1 LALTRR
7 SAKRLKGNGMS
18 ASRSDGHDGDLKAR
32 FDRIIADAAAR
43 KLTAQ
48 DLVLTSMREAILTAA
63 LPPGTRL
70 RQEKLAEVFGTSRI
84 PVREALRA
92 LEYEGLVSSLPYRGF
107 TVTELDADDIEEVYD
122 LRIVLESHA
131 VRLAVPLMTDE
142 DLQTLEELYAEMT
155 AAEPGDAQL
164 AARERF
170 YIKLYSMTGRHR
182 LVALISRLR
191 QEVARS
197 LRWPTLQ
204 HAPEHHEQFFEA
216 IRAGDVD
223 RAASQLASHYRRV
236 AILIRRYLRDASATQ
251 RDAQRPASAHTDSD
265 GTTRISRTATKRRKG
280 DHAVGG

>member
-1 LALTRR
+1 MYGPRR
-7 SAKRLKGNGMS
+7 STSGKGTTMGGLNG
-18 ASRSDGHDGDLKAR
+18 GDADVKAR
-32 FDRIIADAAAR
+32 LDRIIAESAAR

-48 DLVLTSMREAILTAA
+48 DLVLTSMREAILTGA

-70 RQEKLAEVFGTSRI
+70 RQEKLAEMFGTSRI

-92 LEYEGLVSSLPYRGF
+92 LEYEGLVTSLPYRGF

-122 LRIVLESHA
+122 LRVLLESHA

-142 DLQTLEELYAEMT
+142 DLQTLEDLYAEMT

-170 YIKLYSMTGRHR
+170 YIKVYSMTGRHR

-216 IRAGDVD
+216 VRAGDVE

-236 AILIRRYLRDASATQ
+236 AILIRRYLRDASAMEKNG
-251 RDAQRPASAHTDSD
+251 RRAPDARTNGDTPRPTAATRTRRSA
-265 GTTRISRTATKRRKG
+265 
-280 DHAVGG
+280 DHASGG